1 VLRRWLRR
9 ATGQAPFLLVVALL
23 VVAFVYLVFAPGHW
37 RRGAAVIALSALVA
51 GLLRIGLPAHRAG
64 LLRVRARWID
74 VVCYLGLG
82 GLILSVAIRLG

>member
-1 VLRRWLRR
+1 VLRRWVRR
-9 ATGQAPFLLVVALL
+9 ANGQAPFLLVVALL
-23 VVAFVYLVFAPGHW
+23 VVAFVYLVFSPGHL

-51 GLLRIGLPAHRAG
+51 GLLRVVLPAQRAG

-74 VVCYLGLG
+74 AVCYLGLG